1 MEGAKTTIL
10 LVEDDNV
17 VGTATAS
24 GLRAEGF
31 RIVLASTGE
40 EAVARARDASPPID
54 LVLMDVDLG
63 PGMDGP
69 SAAEIILSER
79 DIPLVFLS
87 SHTESEIVERTERIS
102 SYGYVVK
109 NSGRVVLLTSIKMA
123 FRLHEANRALRESED
138 RLKRIFESTGEGIA
152 IVDPE
157 EYFLFANEAADRAF
171 DLGPGELVG
180 RNLAEFTTPEAFQAV
195 RLRTA
200 ERSRGEKGVYEFR
213 ARGAGGAEKTFLI
226 TATPRFDADGRFSG
240 AFAVF
245 RDITD
250 RVRMEAAL
258 ESSAR
263 HQATLMAELQHRVK
277 NNLSIVASLLELEL
291 PLVDEG
297 RSRDVLE
304 AALSRIRTMTAIYDR
319 LRLSSGPGT
328 VELKEYFED
337 LRDSV
342 AEMYRAEGR
351 GIGIRIEADSVH
363 LDSKRAVSLGIIAN
377 EAFVNAMKHA
387 FPGGRSGEVILRL
400 RGGGQSVSLDVS
412 DNGIGLAPGARE
424 GEGLGMRLIGVL
436 VQQVGGELRVTGEG
450 GVTVS
455 VTFPA

>member
-79 DIPLVFLS
+79 DIPLVFL

-297 RSRDVLE
+297 RSRDALE

-377 EAFVNAMKHA
+377 EAFVNAMK
-387 FPGGRSGEVILRL
+387 LRL